1 MDFYGGGM
9 MKKNWEMPRTVVQR
23 FEPNEYVAACVTG
36 TIQCAIPGQS
46 ETECDGAS
54 PTRFFDYHLN
64 DNSWYGLTIYPDGY
78 DHGLCGN
85 PAVITFSD
93 ADGSGSGFEVNQGH
107 LDRNRPIYNI
117 DGYQLAPGQY
127 HVTWN
132 SNSGGPTYNHY
143 GILTITN
150 IDNDHPNHS

>member
-54 PTRFFDYHLN
+54 PTRCFDYHLN
-64 DNSWYGLTIYPDGY
+64 GKS
-78 DHGLCGN
+78 
-85 PAVITFSD
+85 
-93 ADGSGSGFEVNQGH
+93 
-107 LDRNRPIYNI
+107 
-117 DGYQLAPGQY
+117 
-127 HVTWN
+127 
-132 SNSGGPTYNHY
+132 
-143 GILTITN
+143 
-150 IDNDHPNHS
+150 